1 MTLEELHPVLAS
13 EVAEVEVVDEV
24 VKEEVEEE
32 SQEVMEEDFP
42 LDNQ

>member
-1 MTLEELHPVLAS
+1 MTG
-13 EVAEVEVVDEV
+13 EVAEGEVVDEA

-32 SQEVMEEDFP
+32 SQEVVEGDFP